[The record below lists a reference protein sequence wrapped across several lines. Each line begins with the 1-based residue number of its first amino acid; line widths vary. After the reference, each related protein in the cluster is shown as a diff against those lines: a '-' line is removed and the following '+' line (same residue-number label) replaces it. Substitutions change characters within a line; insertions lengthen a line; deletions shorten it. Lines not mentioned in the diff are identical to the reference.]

1 MADIG
6 VFLNLPST
14 DAEALRRKQILEG
27 GLPGLT
33 FDYRHGGGDYSS
45 YGSIATDLV
54 KSNPDARVFV
64 ASCWPTMQALNNVT
78 PTGIVYAGLTDSPDS
93 WYSNNETGIKS
104 FDPPELCPNWPYLLT
119 QIAPNVKN
127 VAVIYD

>member
-6 VFLNLPST
+6 VFLNLAST

-45 YGSIATDLV
+45 CGSIATDLV

-64 ASCWPTMQALNNVT
+64 ASCWPTKQALNNVT
-78 PTGIVYAGLTDSPDS
+78 QTGHVYAGLTGSPDS
-93 WYSNNETGIKS
+93 CDSNNEGGIRS
-104 FDPPELCPNWPYLLT
+104 SDPTPF
-119 QIAPNVKN
+119 
-127 VAVIYD
+127 